1 MEGQHQ
7 SPFQLVS
14 VNIGAVLSDVINK
27 LESAE
32 YSNNIDFARNKI
44 DWVCA
49 LLLRVGGALEDSL
62 LRSLLEAARMLST
75 IDKDSNDGL
84 TDSPPAV
91 KTGCKGRPRF
101 DIPSEWLEYLLQ
113 NGFKVTDIAEMLCV
127 SVKTAYRRLEENG
140 MSVRNTYASITDEEL
155 DDIIKSVLHDFPN
168 SGYKSM
174 RGQSLSRIL
183 NVFATKQNKAS

>member
-14 VNIGAVLSDVINK
+14 VNITAVLSDVTNK
-27 LESAE
+27 LRSAE
-32 YSNNIDFARNKI
+32 YSNNIDFARYKI
-44 DWVCA
+44 DWVCT
-49 LLLRVGGALEDSL
+49 LLLRVGRTLEDSL
-62 LRSLLEAARMLST
+62 LRCLLEVARMPST
-75 IDKDSNDGL
+75 IDKDSDDGL

-101 DIPSEWLEYLLQ
+101 DIPSERLEYLLQ

-127 SVKTAYRRLEENG
+127 SVKTVYRRLEENG